1 MSTSE
6 TLHPTSSPDIAE
18 LIKALAKVQAEIEG
32 AKKDSTNPFFK
43 SKYADLASTWAACKD
58 GLTKNGCA
66 VIQTVDTIGE
76 KIVLITTLAHSS
88 GQWMRGYMPVIMV
101 KQDPQA
107 MGSAIMY
114 ARRYSLAA
122 IVGVCPV
129 DDDAEAA
136 MADARKPKETP
147 ITPEQVF
154 EIEKMLR
161 GRDTIKKD
169 LLEWAGVKTLTDIP
183 ATKYNGAVKAIQ
195 NRIEKEKGAA

>member
-1 MSTSE
+1 MSMSE

-18 LIKALAKVQAEIEG
+18 LVKALARVQAEIEG

-66 VIQTVDTIGE
+66 VIQTVDTVGE

-136 MADARKPKETP
+136 MQDSRKPKELP
-147 ITPEQVF
+147 LGPEQVF

-161 GRDTIKKD
+161 GRDTLKKD
-169 LLEWAGVKTLTDIP
+169 LLEWAGVKTLSEIP